1 MNFQIIIL
9 FHCYM
14 LKSEE
19 KHRQELERHMNN
31 NPTESLNSMEGQLTG
46 VDTSQ
51 SIVGIPE
58 DKREVLELKEFQKQQ
73 IEEKRRQ
80 ELSEKT
86 QECYYDRVRVDSA
99 RAAILIERQQTKLNK
114 QLRKHLDG
122 TNLKLAERRKEL

>member
-1 MNFQIIIL
+1 
-9 FHCYM
+9 M

-19 KHRQELERHMNN
+19 KHRQELERHMND

-73 IEEKRRQ
+73 IEEKRV
-80 ELSEKT
+80 S
-86 QECYYDRVRVDSA
+86 
-99 RAAILIERQQTKLNK
+99 
-114 QLRKHLDG
+114 
-122 TNLKLAERRKEL
+122 